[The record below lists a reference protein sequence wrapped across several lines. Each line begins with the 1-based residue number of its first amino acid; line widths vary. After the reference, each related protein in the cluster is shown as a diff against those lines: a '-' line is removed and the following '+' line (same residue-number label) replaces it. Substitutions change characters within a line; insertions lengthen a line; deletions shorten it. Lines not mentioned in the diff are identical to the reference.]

1 MVIQILSVHALLT
14 QIMNIARHFYRDLGG
29 AKEPRS
35 LAQSK
40 YQNVEWSELFK
51 VIDGSETYDDERGL
65 TPNEKGGRGKV
76 IISII
81 KKFIFGIIEIYI
93 LSTDS

>member
-1 MVIQILSVHALLT
+1 
-14 QIMNIARHFYRDLGG
+14 MNKQNKSFRG